1 MKILRDIIYLCWKI
15 FILLKVF
22 ILSQP
27 VCLSRYSE
35 KVELKEP
42 CLVSGW
48 GSTGEVIQSDNLKVA
63 DVYESNFSNCSKIY
77 ERNGHE
83 LDRKS
88 HFCAKNDHNIDVAC
102 RGDSGGP
109 LVCFQK
115 EMSSATSRAYLE
127 GIAIFG
133 GECGGSEF
141 PGNHQSFSK
150 KIL

>member
-1 MKILRDIIYLCWKI
+1 MQEILIVSKI
-15 FILLKVF
+15 F

-27 VCLSRYSE
+27 ACLSRFSE
-35 KVELKEP
+35 KVKLKEP

-115 EMSSATSRAYLE
+115 EKSSATSRAYLE

-133 GECGGSEF
+133 GECGGSEL
-141 PGNHQSFSK
+141 PGKYYQRFSPRTP
-150 KIL
+150 IT